1 MIFQTRLQW
10 LLAGSTVVFALA
22 ALLAAVVGNEN
33 GSTPTTTTSTVAT
46 TTTTTTAQPT
56 SYTVQP
62 GDSLMAIAE
71 KFGVSFKELIQVNK
85 ITNPDKISVGDELK
99 IPPPTIP
106 PETTTTTS
114 TTTTTV
120 G

>member
-10 LLAGSTVVFALA
+10 LLAGSTVVFALV

-46 TTTTTTAQPT
+46 TTTTTTTPP
-56 SYTVQP
+56 YTVQP